1 MTKIMTFNGVD
12 MSKFFRITD
21 IIRPIGNK
29 RNVSTDNAPLL
40 GVNIQQVK
48 IGEKEHIVKF
58 TMRET
63 DGRALEQLK
72 HELAGV
78 LNVLEP
84 VKITYGDEPDKY
96 YLGFPIDDV
105 TTDNIARWLQRSEIK
120 FIIPDG
126 VAHSSAYKNF
136 NSDSNVQTTTDK
148 MVFDL
153 VNNGTVEAFPIIRV
167 KHNAENGYIGLVNNN
182 TAFEMGKREEAD
194 TEPVKRSEVL
204 LDFRGDKIADGF
216 ARAVK
221 NSSVTNSRWDN
232 ITGTSELTTV
242 DGKKR
247 IKVREQTSGAY
258 NENYGAGLSWE
269 IPADSTGQKGSL
281 NDYLFC
287 KLVYQLESINQC
299 GFIKV
304 AVSDTSGQF
313 LYGIETYKRYNGLY
327 CGFNVFATDNAGG
340 YNFLKTLLFDSSSDK
355 NTNPFVLS
363 KGQFE
368 LQRNDERVQVYYN
381 GSHYDFIVPEIKG
394 KKSAKIHVTIG
405 AFRGKSIISHLY
417 LDELMYR
424 KDFVQASRD
433 IPNRYPIGSNVVIN
447 SEDDTVYIDGIA
459 KAGEVV
465 DGSQW
470 LSIPPG
476 NSKLEMYFSS
486 FIKKKPTVT
495 IEFEE
500 RWL

>member
-1 MTKIMTFNGVD
+1 MNNDTITINGFDLSEV
-12 MSKFFRITD
+12 ID
-21 IIRPIGNK
+21 IIDIVRPVGNE
-29 RNVSTDNAPLL
+29 RHVITNDAPLL
-40 GVNIQQVK
+40 GVNLQEVRTGAKTIK
-48 IGEKEHIVKF
+48 VKF
-58 TMRET
+58 AMQYGNGMTLET
-63 DGRALEQLK
+63 AK
-72 HELAGV
+72 HKLAGV
-78 LNVLEP
+78 FNTSEA
-84 VKITYGDEPDKY
+84 VKIVISDEPDKY
-96 YLGFPIDDV
+96 YMGLLSGSVDIE
-105 TTDNIARWLQRSEIK
+105 NITRWFQKGSFDL
-120 FIIPDG
+120 IIPDG
-126 VAHSSAYKNF
+126 VAHSSTYKRFDNGQEQPGKVVF
-136 NSDSNVQTTTDK
+136 N
-148 MVFDL
+148 L
-153 VNNGTVEAFPIIRV
+153 VNNGNVPAFPVVTV
-167 KHNAENGYIGLVNNN
+167 KNNAENGYIGLVN
-182 TAFEMGKREEAD
+182 TSGALEVGDRKEAD
-194 TEPVKRSEVL
+194 GETVKRSEIL

-216 ARAVK
+216 AKAIK
-221 NSSVTNSRWDN
+221 NNSVTNSRWDN
-232 ITGTSELTTV
+232 ITGTSELVTV

-258 NENYGAGLSWE
+258 NENYGTGLSWE

-281 NDYLFC
+281 NDYIFC
-287 KLVYQLESINQC
+287 KLVYQLDSVAQC

-355 NTNPFVLS
+355 NTNPFALS

-368 LQRNDERVQVYYN
+368 LQRNEERVQVYYN

-405 AFRGKSIISHLY
+405 AFRGKTIISHLY

-470 LSIPPG
+470 LSVPPG
-476 NSKLEMYFSS
+476 ESKLEMYFSS

>member
-1 MTKIMTFNGVD
+1 MSEVTMRFN
-12 MSKFFRITD
+12 KTD
-21 IIRPIGNK
+21 LRELIEIHDIQRDIGNN
-29 RNVSTDNAPLL
+29 RSISIDHAPRI
-40 GVNIQQVK
+40 GVNVQQQTIDAKYIKVDFS
-48 IGEKEHIVKF
+48 IWSEDRN
-58 TMRET
+58 T
-63 DGRALEQLK
+63 LK
-72 HELAGV
+72 HKLAGIF
-78 LNVLEP
+78 NVDGPKEL
-84 VKITYGDEPDKY
+84 IFSDEPDKY
-96 YLGFPIDDV
+96 YLAMIIDD
-105 TTDNIARWLQRSEIK
+105 ISMQEMSGRRSIGSIK
-120 FIIPDG
+120 FIVPDG
-126 VAHSSAYKNF
+126 VAHSSAYKDF
-136 NSDSNVQTTTDK
+136 NSEANAKGTLDK
-148 MVFDL
+148 LVFDL
-153 VNNGTVEAFPIIRV
+153 TNNGTVEAFPIIRV

-182 TAFEMGKREEAD
+182 TAFEMGNREEAD

-247 IKVREQTSGAY
+247 IKVREQAGGAY

-304 AVSDTSGQF
+304 AVSDTAGQF

-355 NTNPFVLS
+355 NTNPFALS

-368 LQRNDERVQVYYN
+368 LQRNEERVQVYYN

-405 AFRGKSIISHLY
+405 AFRGKTIISHLY

-470 LSIPPG
+470 LSVPPG
-476 NSKLEMYFSS
+476 ESKLEMYFSS

>member
-1 MTKIMTFNGVD
+1 MSEVTMRFN
-12 MSKFFRITD
+12 KTD
-21 IIRPIGNK
+21 LRDLIEIHDIQREIGNN
-29 RNVSTDNAPLL
+29 RSISIDQAPRI
-40 GVNIQQVK
+40 GVNIQQQTIDAKYIKVDFS
-48 IGEKEHIVKF
+48 IWSEDRN
-58 TMRET
+58 T
-63 DGRALEQLK
+63 LK
-72 HELAGV
+72 HKLAGIF
-78 LNVLEP
+78 NVDSPKEL
-84 VKITYGDEPDKY
+84 TFSDEPDKY
-96 YLGFPIDDV
+96 YLAMPIESISMQE
-105 TTDNIARWLQRSEIK
+105 TSGRRSTGSIK
-120 FIIPDG
+120 FIVPDG

-136 NSDSNVQTTTDK
+136 NSDENAQSTVDK

-153 VNNGTVEAFPIIRV
+153 VNNGMVEAFPIIRV

-182 TAFEMGKREEAD
+182 TAFEMGNREEAD
-194 TEPVKRSEVL
+194 TETVKRSEVL

-221 NSSVTNSRWDN
+221 NSSVTNSRWEN
-232 ITGTSELTTV
+232 ITGTSELVTV

-247 IKVREQTSGAY
+247 VKLIEQSGGTY
-258 NENYGAGLSWE
+258 NVSYSTGLSWE

-281 NDYLFC
+281 NDYIFC
-287 KLVYQLESINQC
+287 KLVYQLDSIAQC

-304 AVSDTSGQF
+304 TVTDTSGQF
-313 LYGIETYKRYNGLY
+313 LYGLETYKRYNGLH
-327 CGFNVFATDNAGG
+327 CGFNVFATNNNND
-340 YNFLKTLLFDSSSDK
+340 YNFLKTFDFDSSSDANK
-355 NTNPFVLS
+355 NPFA
-363 KGQFE
+363 KIRGQFE
-368 LQRNDERVQVYYN
+368 ITRNDERIQVYFN
-381 GSHYDFIVPEIKG
+381 GSHYEFFVPEIKS
-394 KKSAKIHVTIG
+394 KKSAKIHVTVG
-405 AFRGKSIISHLY
+405 AFHGKPIIPHLY

-424 KDFVQASRD
+424 KDFVQVSRD

-476 NSKLEMYFSS
+476 ESKLEMYFSS

-500 RWL
+500 RWI

>member
-1 MTKIMTFNGVD
+1 MSEVTMNFNKTDLSDLIEIHDIQRDVGNNRSILID
-12 MSKFFRITD
+12 RAPRI
-21 IIRPIGNK
+21 
-29 RNVSTDNAPLL
+29 
-40 GVNIQQVK
+40 GVNIQQQTIDAKYIKVDFSIWSK
-48 IGEKEHIVKF
+48 DRN
-58 TMRET
+58 T
-63 DGRALEQLK
+63 LK
-72 HELAGV
+72 HKLAGIF
-78 LNVLEP
+78 NVDAPKEL
-84 VKITYGDEPDKY
+84 TFSDEPDKY
-96 YLGFPIDDV
+96 YLAMAIDDISMQEV
-105 TTDNIARWLQRSEIK
+105 SGRRSNGSIK
-120 FIIPDG
+120 FIVPDG

-136 NSDSNVQTTTDK
+136 NSDSNAQTTTDK

-182 TAFEMGKREEAD
+182 TAFEMGNREEAD

-221 NSSVTNSRWDN
+221 NTSVTNSRWDN

-247 IKVREQTSGAY
+247 IKVREQASGAY

-304 AVSDTSGQF
+304 AVSDTAGQF

-355 NTNPFVLS
+355 NTNPFALS

-405 AFRGKSIISHLY
+405 AFRGKAIIPHLY

-433 IPNRYPIGSNVVIN
+433 IPNRYPMGSNVVIN

-476 NSKLEMYFSS
+476 ESKIEMYFSS

>member
-29 RNVSTDNAPLL
+29 RSVSTDNAPLL

-48 IGEKEHIVKF
+48 IDGKEHTIKF
-58 TMRET
+58 TMFAENPI
-63 DGRALEQLK
+63 AMESLK

-78 LNVLEP
+78 LKVTEP

-96 YLGFPIDDV
+96 YLGMPVDDV
-105 TTDNIARWLQRSEIK
+105 TPDNVARWMQKSEIK
-120 FIIPDG
+120 LLIPDG
-126 VAHSSAYKNF
+126 VAHSTVYKNF
-136 NSDSNVQTTTDK
+136 NSDSSAQTTADK
-148 MVFDL
+148 MIFTL
-153 VNNGTVEAFPIIRV
+153 KNNGTVDAFPIIRV

-182 TAFEMGKREEAD
+182 TAFELGNRGEAD
-194 TEPVKRSEVL
+194 TETVKRSEVL
-204 LDFRGDKIADGF
+204 LEFRGDNIAQGF
-216 ARAVK
+216 ARATK
-221 NSSVTNSRWDN
+221 NSSVTNSPEN
-232 ITGTSELTTV
+232 SIGTSELVTV
-242 DGKKR
+242 NGKKR
-247 IKVREQTSGAY
+247 IRVRELTGGLY
-258 NENYGAGLSWE
+258 NANYGTGLSWE
-269 IPADSTGQKGSL
+269 IPADSTGERGSL

-304 AVSDTSGQF
+304 SISDSSGQF

-327 CGFNVFATDNAGG
+327 CGFNIFGTDGKGG
-340 YNFLKTLLFDSSSDK
+340 YNFLKTFDFDSSSDDNK
-355 NTNPFVLS
+355 NPFALS

-368 LQRNDERVQVYYN
+368 LKRNDEKVQVYYN
-381 GSHYDFIVPEIKG
+381 GSHYNFVVPEIKG

-405 AFRGKSIISHLY
+405 GFYGKPIIPHLY

-424 KDFVQASRD
+424 KDFIPVTND
-433 IPNRYPIGSNVVIN
+433 IPNRYAMGSNVVIN
-447 SEDDTVYIDGIA
+447 SEDDSVYIDGIA
-459 KAGEVV
+459 KTSEVV

-470 LSIPPG
+470 LVIPPG
-476 NSKLEMYFSS
+476 NSQLEMYFSS

>member
-1 MTKIMTFNGVD
+1 MTKEMTFNGVD
-12 MSKFFRITD
+12 MSRFFRIKD

-29 RNVSTDNAPLL
+29 RSVSTDNAPLL

-48 IGEKEHIVKF
+48 RGEKEHIIKF
-58 TMRET
+58 DIKTTNAIEM
-63 DGRALEQLK
+63 EQLK
-72 HELAGV
+72 HDLAGV

-96 YLGFPIDDV
+96 YMGLPVDEI
-105 TTDNIARWLQRSEIK
+105 TPENLTRWFQRSELKI
-120 FIIPDG
+120 IIPDG
-126 VAHSSAYKNF
+126 VAHSTTLKNF
-136 NSDSNVQTTTDK
+136 DIDTNETSAPDRI
-148 MVFDL
+148 VFNL
-153 VNNGTVEAFPIIRV
+153 TNTGTEPAYPIIRI
-167 KHNAENGYIGLVNNN
+167 KHNSENGYIGVVNNRS
-182 TAFEMGKREEAD
+182 AFELGNREEVD
-194 TEPVKRSEVL
+194 TETVKRSEVL

-216 ARAVK
+216 SRAVK
-221 NSSVTNSRWDN
+221 NSSVTNSPEYL
-232 ITGTSELTTV
+232 TGTSELVTV
-242 DGKKR
+242 DEKKR
-247 IKVREQTSGAY
+247 VKLREQSGGTY
-258 NENYGAGLSWE
+258 NASYSTGLSWE

-304 AVSDTSGQF
+304 TVSDTNGQF
-313 LYGIETYKRYNGLY
+313 LYGVETYKRYKGLY

-355 NTNPFVLS
+355 NTNPFALS
-363 KGQFE
+363 RGQFE

-405 AFRGKSIISHLY
+405 AFHGKTIIPYLY

-433 IPNRYPIGSNVVIN
+433 IPNRYPTGSNVVIN
-447 SEDDTVYIDGIA
+447 SEDDSVYIDGIS
-459 KAGEVV
+459 KVSEVV
-465 DGSQW
+465 DGSHW
-470 LSIPPG
+470 PAIPPG
-476 NSKLEMYFSS
+476 KSQLELYFSR

-500 RWL
+500 RWI

>member
-1 MTKIMTFNGVD
+1 MSEVTMRFN
-12 MSKFFRITD
+12 KTD
-21 IIRPIGNK
+21 LREFIEIHDIQRDIGNN
-29 RNVSTDNAPLL
+29 RSISIDHAPRI
-40 GVNIQQVK
+40 GVNIQQQTIDAKYIKVDFSIWSK
-48 IGEKEHIVKF
+48 DRN
-58 TMRET
+58 T
-63 DGRALEQLK
+63 LK
-72 HELAGV
+72 HKLAGIF
-78 LNVLEP
+78 NVDSPKEL
-84 VKITYGDEPDKY
+84 TFSDEPDKY
-96 YLGFPIDDV
+96 YLVMPIESISMQE
-105 TTDNIARWLQRSEIK
+105 TSGRRSTGSIK
-120 FIIPDG
+120 FIVPDG

-136 NSDSNVQTTTDK
+136 NSDANAQSAADK

-153 VNNGTVEAFPIIRV
+153 VNNGTVEAFPIIQV

-182 TAFEMGKREEAD
+182 TAFEMGNREEAD

-355 NTNPFVLS
+355 NTNPFALS

-405 AFRGKSIISHLY
+405 AFRGKTIISHLY